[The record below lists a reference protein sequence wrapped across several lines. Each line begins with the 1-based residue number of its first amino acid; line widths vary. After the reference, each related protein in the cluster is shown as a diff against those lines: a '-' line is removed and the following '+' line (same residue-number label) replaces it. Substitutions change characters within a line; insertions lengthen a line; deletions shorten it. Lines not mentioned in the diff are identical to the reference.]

1 MQQQFCGHIKYS
13 MIPMILHMT
22 LQLRSPRDRE
32 LPPQEI
38 PIPILTTALTPSIAA
53 LHTQCFEMTEP
64 STCCTPKVPIGVS
77 SLAKLL
83 SLVSSI
89 RAALSCAAHF
99 SWSRLKKGA
108 VTRTSSRTNATSM
121 NTRLRTRGKRNSW
134 VAFCKGAL
142 AT

>member
-1 MQQQFCGHIKYS
+1 MQQQFCSHITYS
-13 MIPMILHMT
+13 VIPTILHMT
-22 LQLRSPRDRE
+22 LQLRSPQDRE
-32 LPPQEI
+32 SRPEEI
-38 PIPILTTALTPSIAA
+38 SISTLTTALTPSIAA
-53 LHTQCFEMTEP
+53 FHTQCFETTEP